1 MKEKALTKW
10 KRSELL
16 ELLLAQSQEIDDL
29 RAQVAALQAELARRE
44 IILSEAGS
52 IAEAALRLN
61 QVFEQAQ
68 AAADQYLENV
78 KRAAAAPKSAVKSTG
93 KGKRRGKKA

>member
-1 MKEKALTKW
+1 MKENDLTKW

-78 KRAAAAPKSAVKSTG
+78 KRAAAAPGSAAKSTA
-93 KGKRRGKKA
+93 RAHPTAQR